1 LPSSSKPP
9 SNGELV
15 AVWLAVGVMFA
26 LLVGTAAGFLGW
38 LCSHSL
44 AAALLTAGAAF
55 GSALTLMILV
65 IQLLRR

>member
-1 LPSSSKPP
+1 LPPSAKPP

-15 AVWLAVGVMFA
+15 AVWFAIGVMFA
-26 LLVGTAAGFLGW
+26 LLVGTAARLW
-38 LCSHSL
+38 SQRQRRNP

-55 GSALTLMILV
+55 GGALTLMILA